1 VTSLTHIQ
9 CHYVHGLINH
19 RLRFGMPDKTLRLDK
34 YRQLA
39 AFNPAKT
46 LGYIRW
52 RANEYGTQDWRLYI
66 VRTDTNGLRTL
77 VPGVSPAVRL
87 CCFINGP
94 KAMKQALTA
103 LDRVEQQL
111 SGGLESL
118 PASYWLTFKSR
129 LKAKNSSPLL
139 PQKFVNLGPTNAV

>member
-1 VTSLTHIQ
+1 MSLLTHIQ
-9 CHYVHGLINH
+9 CHYVHSVINH
-19 RLRFGMPDKTLRLDK
+19 RLRFGAPDKTLRLDK

-39 AFNPAKT
+39 AFSPAKT

-66 VRTDTNGLRTL
+66 INTDTNGLRTV

-103 LDRVEQQL
+103 LDRVERQV

-129 LKAKNSSPLL
+129 LKTKSPSPLL
-139 PQKFVNLGPTNAV
+139 PQKFVNLGANDVI

>member
-1 VTSLTHIQ
+1 MTSLTHIQ

-19 RLRFGMPDKTLRLDK
+19 RLRFGVPDKVLRLDK

-39 AFNPAKT
+39 AFNPSKT

-77 VPGVSPAVRL
+77 VPGVSPAVKL

-129 LKAKNSSPLL
+129 LKAKNPSPLL
-139 PQKFVNLGPTNAV
+139 PQKFVNLGARDVV

>member
-1 VTSLTHIQ
+1 
-9 CHYVHGLINH
+9 
-19 RLRFGMPDKTLRLDK
+19 MPDKTLQLDK

-39 AFNPAKT
+39 AFGPNKT

-66 VRTDTNGLRTL
+66 IHTDKRGLRTL
-77 VPGVSPAVRL
+77 IPGVSPAVRL

-94 KAMKQALTA
+94 KAMKQALKA
-103 LDRVEQQL
+103 IDRVEQQV
-111 SGGLESL
+111 SGGLEIL
-118 PASYWLTFKSR
+118 PPSYWLTFKSR

-139 PQKFVNLGPTNAV
+139 PQKFVNLGARNAV

>member
-1 VTSLTHIQ
+1 MTPLTYIQ

-94 KAMKQALTA
+94 KAMKQALNA
-103 LDRVEQQL
+103 LDKVEQQV

-118 PASYWLTFKSR
+118 PASYWVTFKSR
-129 LKAKNSSPLL
+129 LKAKSSSPLL
-139 PQKFVNLGPTNAV
+139 PQKFVSSGAANAV